1 MRDLLAEIKELVTGG
16 VWSYLKDLSNIIDLV
31 GLGSAM
37 GLAIVWFAC
46 QHLNSTFK
54 MPVMDFTKG
63 LDMALKRKIIASQ
76 NTLSK
81 MANGAQVFDFF
92 IFWFALVAVFGMIKA
107 FMFHPKL
114 GVVGHTLMRASKDL
128 GTFFLIFFL
137 VNVVYTWATSS
148 LFGRRV
154 EAFSTLPLAF
164 FSLFRWFMGDFG
176 RCVLRERERECVVLS
191 LFSLS
196 LSLSL
201 SLVFLGILGL
211 PLH

>member
-1 MRDLLAEIKELVTGG
+1 
-16 VWSYLKDLSNIIDLV
+16 
-31 GLGSAM
+31 
-37 GLAIVWFAC
+37 
-46 QHLNSTFK
+46 

-176 RCVLRERERECVVLS
+176 RCVLRERECGAFS
-191 LFSLS
+191 LLS

-201 SLVFLGILGL
+201 SFFWASSGCLSTKSSFPRPSVSHPCLCLSSSPLLSSSL
-211 PLH
+211 PRQSHCTASTPFKKSSCLSISV